1 MVEEIS
7 AFRVDQFNDRGGAD
21 HHYFGTAREILEQCD
36 GRLDAFVDFVGTA
49 GTFAGCAKYFKERSK
64 GVIKC
69 FVVEPAGAG
78 VLAKEAAM
86 TGCSSKDDA
95 SDEVSTASNDGGCGH
110 FIQGGGYSKTFS
122 DLKLLRD
129 NSEYIDGYIQITDT
143 EAVETTR
150 LLAKTD
156 GVFGGYSGGANVA
169 AAVKLLQTE
178 TFRDSS
184 ICAVICDSG
193 LKCMSTNLWNEG
205 G

>member
-1 MVEEIS
+1 M
-7 AFRVDQFNDRGGAD
+7 
-21 HHYFGTAREILEQCD
+21 
-36 GRLDAFVDFVGTA
+36 
-49 GTFAGCAKYFKERSK
+49 
-64 GVIKC
+64 IKC

-86 TGCSSKDDA
+86 MGCSSTDDA

-129 NSEYIDGYIQITDT
+129 NSEYNDGHIQVTDT

-169 AAVKLLQTE
+169 AAVNSCKRKPFATLP
-178 TFRDSS
+178 FVPSS
-184 ICAVICDSG
+184 AITV
-193 LKCMSTNLWNEG
+193 
-205 G
+205 